1 MRPTREMWVITRL
14 VFLIITLNSGYN
26 GTRRCDKYLRNP
38 YIIADNQ
45 ETKMDD
51 FFQKVTTMQDPFKK
65 LASYIPGFG
74 GYVERQ
80 NRRDADKLLRD
91 TVARRFEEQWK
102 RASQLQ
108 EEMVGSGM
116 IAYVDDMEK
125 AAIQLRTFIDRI
137 TNAPRGYS
145 GLFDAVKINE
155 KELEAIYQFDAAF
168 FDLAEQIVRAN
179 DNVEA
184 SMGDESA
191 LPAAIRNLTTLARL
205 ANETYNKRSEAV
217 TGSN

>member
-1 MRPTREMWVITRL
+1 M
-14 VFLIITLNSGYN
+14 N
-26 GTRRCDKYLRNP
+26 
-38 YIIADNQ
+38 
-45 ETKMDD
+45 D
-51 FFQKVTTMQDPFKK
+51 FFEKVTSMQDPFKK
-65 LASYIPGFG
+65 LASYIPGFS

-80 NRRDADKLLRD
+80 HRRDADKLLRD
-91 TVARRFEEQWK
+91 TVARRFEEQWQ

-137 TNAPRGYS
+137 RTAPRGYS

-168 FDLAEQIVRAN
+168 FDLAEQVARAN
-179 DNVEA
+179 DNVAA
-184 SMGDESA
+184 SMGDEAA
-191 LPAAIRNLTTLARL
+191 LPAAIRNLVTLARL
-205 ANETYNKRSEAV
+205 ANETYDKRAEAI
-217 TGSN
+217 TTSN

>member
-1 MRPTREMWVITRL
+1 
-14 VFLIITLNSGYN
+14 
-26 GTRRCDKYLRNP
+26 
-38 YIIADNQ
+38 
-45 ETKMDD
+45 MDD
-51 FFQKVTTMQDPFKK
+51 FFQKVTSMQDPFKK

-80 NRRDADKLLRD
+80 NRRDADKILRD
-91 TVARRFEEQWK
+91 TVARRFDEQWK
-102 RASQLQ
+102 RTSQLQ
-108 EEMVGSGM
+108 EEMVGNGM

-125 AAIQLRTFIDRI
+125 AAIQMRTFIDRI
-137 TNAPRGYS
+137 STAPRGYS

-168 FDLAEQIVRAN
+168 FDLAEQVGRAN

-191 LPAAIRNLTTLARL
+191 LPAAIRNLTSLARL
-205 ANETYNKRSEAV
+205 ANETYNKRSEVV